1 MTTLSLTYLA
11 SAEPRFWSS
20 RASALFCQAS
30 MLPTW
35 LRVPTQLLACEVR
48 TNINSLRAVGPLCPL
63 PPSLWAWGSTVALLF
78 VVSPR
83 LALSAVRL
91 FLACHALRL
100 EPYRAIGHGVAFVV
114 GGVIGVSLA
123 LIGGYV

>member
-1 MTTLSLTYLA
+1 MTTLSLTRLA
-11 SAEPRFWSS
+11 SPDTRFWAS
-20 RASALFCQAS
+20 RATALYCQAS
-30 MLPTW
+30 TLPTW

-48 TNINSLRAVGPLCPL
+48 ANINSLRAVGPLCPIS
-63 PPSLWAWGSTVALLF
+63 PSLWSWGSTVALLL

-83 LALSAVRL
+83 FALSAVRL

-114 GGVIGVSLA
+114 GGVIGVFLA

>member
-1 MTTLSLTYLA
+1 MTTLSLTRLT
-11 SAEPRFWSS
+11 SSDTRFWVS
-20 RASALFCQAS
+20 RATALYCQATT
-30 MLPTW
+30 LPTW

-48 TNINSLRAVGPLCPL
+48 TNLNSLRAVGPLCPI
-63 PPSLWAWGSTVALLF
+63 PPSLWSWVSTVALLL

-83 LALSAVRL
+83 LGMSAVRL
-91 FLACHALRL
+91 FLVCHALRL

-114 GGVIGVSLA
+114 GGAIGMSLA